1 MLDNAPVGAWHDDDR
16 RKGRWGPAGARSG
29 SLPFFY
35 PLSIGDP
42 HGSSLVTAMVMVVTA
57 VPSRGVSVPQ
67 RARLDGP
74 CLPLR
79 ESKQCNVMSALSSLP
94 GRRCRG
100 GARRGSLPACLPACP
115 GYRHTP
121 APVPR
126 SVPHSFSFQRRAHRR
141 GCRCSPSP
149 CLCAVLQGRRQA
161 RVGGE
166 VLLF

>member
-1 MLDNAPVGAWHDDDR
+1 MGPSR
-16 RKGRWGPAGARSG
+16 RAQRLLA
-29 SLPFFY
+29 FFF

-42 HGSSLVTAMVMVVTA
+42 HGSSLVTATVMVVTAMVMVVTA

-100 GARRGSLPACLPACP
+100 GGASRLAACLPACP

-126 SVPHSFSFQRRAHRR
+126 SVPHSFSFQRRAHR
-141 GCRCSPSP
+141 GCRCSPPP

-166 VLLF
+166 VVLLF